1 MKSEKGFSL
10 IETLVALAL
19 MGITAGGL
27 LSGLATT
34 LRAGSISQ
42 ERVIAESLA
51 KSQWEYIKAQDY
63 ILTADYNPDDP
74 EKCYQLIDIPDELVE
89 KGYVVEINAPQTII
103 SPDGDNEEFELQGI
117 TVVIKRDNKQLLMM
131 SDYQVGRLS

>member
-19 MGITAGGL
+19 MGIIAVGL

-34 LRAGSISQ
+34 FRAGGISQ

-63 ILTADYNPDDP
+63 ILTADYDPIDPD
-74 EKCYQLIDIPDELVE
+74 KCYQLIDIPDELLE
-89 KGYVVEINAPQTII
+89 KGYFIEINTPEAII
-103 SPDGDNEEFELQGI
+103 SQDDSDFELQSI
-117 TVVIKRDNKQLLMM
+117 TVVINREDKQLLMM
-131 SDYQVGRLS
+131 SDYRVGKLS